1 MQKQLNEN
9 FYLTI
14 QRELRNLALKSSKLT
29 YGELLGEFIV
39 LQEKV
44 YWSNWGLQGNL
55 TKKGLIEYFEIL
67 LQKLNKESRGFKFL
81 KVYLFDKQVKDSRKK
96 MQKRYMIDFK
106 E

>member
-29 YGELLGEFIV
+29 YGE
-39 LQEKV
+39 
-44 YWSNWGLQGNL
+44 
-55 TKKGLIEYFEIL
+55 YFEIL
-67 LQKLNKESRGFKFL
+67 LQKLKKESRGFKFL

-96 MQKRYMIDFK
+96 MQKRYMVDFK